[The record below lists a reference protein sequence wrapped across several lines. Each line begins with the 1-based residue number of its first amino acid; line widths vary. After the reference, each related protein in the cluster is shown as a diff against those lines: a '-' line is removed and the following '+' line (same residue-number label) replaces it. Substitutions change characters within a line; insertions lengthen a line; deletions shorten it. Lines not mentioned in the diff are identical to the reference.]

1 MALTR
6 SVFLLP
12 RLGHSLKPTE
22 GIDELISF
30 ATDIDTKA
38 YFCRCFGDSG
48 LLHMGAG
55 QDVLRQPISESVRC
69 LLERGLSFGLLMK
82 HEYMCYEIEF
92 HQEGS
97 LRKTSI
103 TWDQERIQEIPVSEH
118 LDFWDRM
125 HTYAIACDAGYII
138 VADEAL
144 SSLECR
150 ISMTSEDLIFDMD
163 ENLPYA
169 RWIYDVW
176 VRKSPDCPLPKG
188 LKFVRSEEVDPGS
201 FIKHDVEPF
210 WN

>member
-1 MALTR
+1 M
-6 SVFLLP
+6 
-12 RLGHSLKPTE
+12 
-22 GIDELISF
+22 ICF
-30 ATDIDTKA
+30 ATQIDPEVCICK
-38 YFCRCFGDSG
+38 RDEESG
-48 LLHMGAG
+48 FMHMGSWK
-55 QDVLRQPISESVRC
+55 DVIRDPVDESVKS
-69 LLERGLSFGLLMK
+69 LLDQGVSFSFYLK
-82 HEYMCYEIEF
+82 HDYVNYEIEF

-97 LRKTSI
+97 LPKTSI

-169 RWIYDVW
+169 RWVYDVW

-188 LKFVRSEEVDPGS
+188 LKFVRSEEVDPGI